1 MSWGK
6 MMRRWG
12 RGGRVRNVSYSVS
25 GILVA
30 KCLYVFIE
38 LPLAKQ
44 GNLVEKKKGGIFF
57 QAAA

>member
-1 MSWGK
+1 